1 MAIYKHKDG
10 EKSKGICTTCNGVMD
25 TTIRSADFVEKNVT
39 YHNIQQAFCDSC
51 GGCLAITHRGAVELN
66 RQRK

>member
-10 EKSKGICTTCNGVMD
+10 EKSKGICYTCNRVSD
-25 TTIRSADFVEKNVT
+25 TTIRSADFIDKGKT

-51 GGCLAITHRGAVELN
+51 GECLAITHGGAVELN
-66 RQRK
+66 RQRR